1 MPRAPVFAALCLL
14 APLAAHAAGPFDGTY
29 RGSQTTIRTNNSASC
44 AHMDR
49 DNVVVTVTDSSF
61 SRTWGAGKNGGEK
74 ITARI
79 AADGSFTGEAI
90 ASVRVTRNAMHQ
102 YKMSGRI
109 AGGVLEGEIG
119 SNLCAVRMTLRKS

>member
-1 MPRAPVFAALCLL
+1 MPRTPPLALLCLL
-14 APLAAHAAGPFDGTY
+14 APLAAHAAGSFDGTY

-49 DNVVVTVTDSSF
+49 DDVVVTVTGNSF
-61 SRTWGAGKNGGEK
+61 SRNWGAGKNGGEK
-74 ITARI
+74 IIARI
-79 AADGSFTGEAI
+79 AADGSFTGETI
-90 ASVRVTRNAMHQ
+90 ASTSVTRNAMHQ
-102 YKMSGRI
+102 YQMHGRI